1 MASSCESSPQ
11 PSALA
16 PQSRILLAPPVDTTM
31 EERAG
36 SPMFVDEDEMEPQ
49 FSKKPGNTLAKTLVH
64 IHSMISEAEQEAE
77 LGHRIPGHL
86 SPLHENTELVTG
98 SWSSAMR
105 LRTFSS
111 ASSQSSSL
119 TPCSSKSSL
128 SPGSPGFLNSP
139 HSSPVGPDTTE
150 FQEFIYSSRKL
161 LERDLSDL
169 TLTDREQ
176 WELYEAAKIIQ
187 NAYRNYK
194 VNSFTLPKPPPTHYH
209 NPFAGWC
216 FCLFCHCGAWSQA
229 KVSLQSIWEWGS
241 GGLGLG
247 ISNNTSFPTPSLTA
261 ATTTNVSLASLFVN
275 SCSLKTRRHQQ
286 EQEIEAAILIQHHYR
301 RYKEVIV
308 LLRLCSPC
316 TGPKPE
322 QVWIARL
329 LPGYTRELCILR
341 RGRLKVRDFFSTK

>member
-1 MASSCESSPQ
+1 MHFKLLLLIFRAFILFLYRHIFLGVGHDSDVSSSPMASSCESSPQ

-16 PQSRILLAPPVDTTM
+16 PQSRVLLAPPVDTTM

-111 ASSQSSSL
+111 ASSQSSPL

-187 NAYRNYK
+187 SAYRNYK
-194 VNSFTLPKPPPTHYH
+194 VNSVYPICPPPSHSS
-209 NPFAGWC
+209 PQPLRWLMF
-216 FCLFCHCGAWSQA
+216 LPFCHCGAWTQA
-229 KVSLQSIWEWGS
+229 KVSLQSM
-241 GGLGLG
+241 
-247 ISNNTSFPTPSLTA
+247 
-261 ATTTNVSLASLFVN
+261 
-275 SCSLKTRRHQQ
+275 
-286 EQEIEAAILIQHHYR
+286 
-301 RYKEVIV
+301 
-308 LLRLCSPC
+308 
-316 TGPKPE
+316 
-322 QVWIARL
+322 
-329 LPGYTRELCILR
+329 RE
-341 RGRLKVRDFFSTK
+341 

>member
-1 MASSCESSPQ
+1 MHFKLLLLIFRAFRLFLYRHIFLGVGHDSDVTSSPMASSCESSPQ

-111 ASSQSSSL
+111 ASSQSSPL

-187 NAYRNYK
+187 SAYRNYK
-194 VNSFTLPKPPPTHYH
+194 VNSVYPIYPSHSSPQPLRWLMFLP
-209 NPFAGWC
+209 
-216 FCLFCHCGAWSQA
+216 LCHCGSWSQA
-229 KVSLQSIWEWGS
+229 KVSLQSM
-241 GGLGLG
+241 
-247 ISNNTSFPTPSLTA
+247 
-261 ATTTNVSLASLFVN
+261 
-275 SCSLKTRRHQQ
+275 
-286 EQEIEAAILIQHHYR
+286 
-301 RYKEVIV
+301 
-308 LLRLCSPC
+308 
-316 TGPKPE
+316 
-322 QVWIARL
+322 
-329 LPGYTRELCILR
+329 RE
-341 RGRLKVRDFFSTK
+341 

>member
-1 MASSCESSPQ
+1 MHFKLLLLIFRIFHRNIFLGVGHDSDVTSSPVASSCESSPQ
-11 PSALA
+11 SSALA

-111 ASSQSSSL
+111 ASSQSSPL

-194 VNSFTLPKPPPTHYH
+194 VNSVYPPPPHH
-209 NPFAGWC
+209 SHSSPQPLRWLMF
-216 FCLFCHCGAWSQA
+216 LPFCHSRAWSQA
-229 KVSLQSIWEWGS
+229 KVSLQSM
-241 GGLGLG
+241 
-247 ISNNTSFPTPSLTA
+247 
-261 ATTTNVSLASLFVN
+261 
-275 SCSLKTRRHQQ
+275 
-286 EQEIEAAILIQHHYR
+286 
-301 RYKEVIV
+301 
-308 LLRLCSPC
+308 
-316 TGPKPE
+316 
-322 QVWIARL
+322 
-329 LPGYTRELCILR
+329 RE
-341 RGRLKVRDFFSTK
+341 

>member
-1 MASSCESSPQ
+1 MHFKLLLLIFRIFHRNIFLGVGHDSDVTSSPVASSCESSPQ
-11 PSALA
+11 SSALA

-111 ASSQSSSL
+111 ASSQSSPL

-194 VNSFTLPKPPPTHYH
+194 VNSVYPLPPPPPTHHH
-209 NPFAGWC
+209 NPFA
-216 FCLFCHCGAWSQA
+216 
-229 KVSLQSIWEWGS
+229 
-241 GGLGLG
+241 
-247 ISNNTSFPTPSLTA
+247 
-261 ATTTNVSLASLFVN
+261 
-275 SCSLKTRRHQQ
+275 R
-286 EQEIEAAILIQHHYR
+286 
-301 RYKEVIV
+301 
-308 LLRLCSPC
+308 
-316 TGPKPE
+316 
-322 QVWIARL
+322 
-329 LPGYTRELCILR
+329 
-341 RGRLKVRDFFSTK
+341 